1 VSRYGELA
9 EQLDAVVADLDELAL
24 DSLREA
30 LADGATSRPPSD
42 RDVTRAR
49 RAVEKAADILR
60 RLDSDDPTDG

>member
-9 EQLDAVVADLDELAL
+9 AQLDAVVADLDELAL

-30 LADGATSRPPSD
+30 IADGATSRPPSD

-60 RLDSDDPTDG
+60 RLDSDDPTDD